1 MSAILLQQARAGRW
15 IFAVAL
21 PGACPR
27 MTQTLW
33 SHTPPSKDPGW
44 NPWHSL
50 NAYMQSV
57 LAHHCQREGICGCMS
72 RLMRHTHVSVDQT
85 FLNPFSLSHDDCQRR
100 VCAAW
105 SFGSQAMGA
114 TPPHG
119 FTWIAKALLA
129 PAQED
134 GRRRE

>member
-1 MSAILLQQARAGRW
+1 MDVCGGAARG
-15 IFAVAL
+15 L
-21 PGACPR
+21 P
-27 MTQTLW
+27 
-33 SHTPPSKDPGW
+33 SHDADFVVSHPTKYRSRLK
-44 NPWHSL
+44 PWQSL
-50 NAYMQSV
+50 DAYMQSV

-72 RLMRHTHVSVDQT
+72 RLMRHAHVSVDQT

-105 SFGSQAMGA
+105 SFGSHAMGA

-119 FTWIAKALLA
+119 FTWIAKALMA